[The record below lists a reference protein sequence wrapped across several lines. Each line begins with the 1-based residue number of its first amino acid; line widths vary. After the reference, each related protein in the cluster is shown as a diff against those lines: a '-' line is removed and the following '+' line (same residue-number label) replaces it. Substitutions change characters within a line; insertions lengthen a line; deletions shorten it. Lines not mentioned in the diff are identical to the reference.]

1 MPVSLLEVREAYTL
15 AGGASNLTPRII
27 DRLLNELKRMYGP
40 LYRAIP
46 HKTWMTNQ
54 FIFNQRTG
62 LPAAQHTTE
71 APPTSGAGS
80 VAPSNSTFVEK
91 TFNIKHTQS
100 QLDISTFAA
109 KVATVNGPLFDIE
122 LLGAAKSMEWL
133 DETTHMFGNEASTIN
148 TARPQWDGIDYQIA
162 SANKI
167 DAGTNLLALKYMDNA
182 IDAVRGPYAGE
193 LGNNWFF
200 TMTPSM
206 QSFLNGLFVN
216 QQRFNAV
223 MGKTTLF
230 TRDDYGDPEAPV
242 SDSGVDAGIEVQT
255 YRSIPIVLSTFLSSV
270 GTMTSVS
277 VTSTNTGSGGGLLAA
292 NTYYYRI
299 EAVTKYGLSA
309 ASAEVSASP
318 TSDGNS
324 IVLGWTTPTPTDTLG
339 NTIDIIGYRIFRS
352 TTSGNESLYAVSAA
366 FNLAATDTAV
376 TSWTDTGL
384 AVNPNIGSNGV
395 PSTTTTY
402 SATISTSGTATSD
415 GVTFPRVQT
424 GSQKVED
431 IWLVPR
437 DPEILVCPEVNP
449 IETQMLAPVNAR
461 TRQFA
466 LTSDKTLAMR
476 AAPFG
481 AKISR
486 VRYA

>member
-1 MPVSLLEVREAYTL
+1 MPASLLEVREAFTL

-46 HKTWMTNQ
+46 HKTWTTNQ

-62 LPAAQHTTE
+62 LPKAQHTTE
-71 APPTSGAGS
+71 APPTSGTGS
-80 VAPSNSTFVEK
+80 VAASNSTFVEK
-91 TFNIKHTQS
+91 TFNIKHTQA

-133 DETTHMFGNEASTIN
+133 DETTHMWGNEASTIN
-148 TARPQWDGIDYQIA
+148 TYRPQWDGIDYQVA
-162 SANKI
+162 NANKV
-167 DAGTNLLALKYMDNA
+167 DAATNLLALKYMDNA

-200 TMTPSM
+200 AMSNSM

-223 MGKTTLF
+223 MGKTQLF

-242 SDSGVDAGIEVQT
+242 SDSGIDAGIEVQT
-255 YRSIPIVLSTFLSSV
+255 YRSIPIVLSTFMSSV
-270 GTMTSVS
+270 GAMTTVSVS
-277 VTSTNTGSGGGLLAA
+277 SNNTGSGGGLLAA
-292 NTYYYRI
+292 NTYYYVI
-299 EAVTKYGLSA
+299 EAVTKYGLTT
-309 ASAEVSASP
+309 ASAEVSSAPS
-318 TSDGNS
+318 SDGKS
-324 IVLGWTTPTPTDTLG
+324 IVLSWTTPTPTDPLG
-339 NTIDIIGYRIFRS
+339 NTIDIIGYRIFRG
-352 TTSGNESLYAVSAA
+352 TASGAESLYAVSAA
-366 FNLAATDTAV
+366 YDTSDAAV

-384 AVNPNIGSNGV
+384 AVNPNINSAGV
-395 PSTTTTY
+395 PQTTTTY
-402 SATISTSGTATSD
+402 SSTITTSGTAASD
-415 GVTFPRVQT
+415 GYTFPRVQS

-431 IWLVPR
+431 IWLIPR

-476 AAPFG
+476 APAFG

>member
-1 MPVSLLEVREAYTL
+1 MGASLMEIRESYTL
-15 AGGASNLTPRII
+15 AGGASNLTPRLI
-27 DRLLNELKRMYGP
+27 DRLLNELKREYGP

-46 HKTWMTNQ
+46 HQTWTTNQ

-62 LPAAQHTTE
+62 LPPAQHTTE

-80 VAPSNSTFVEK
+80 VAAGSSIFVEK

-100 QLDISTFAA
+100 NLDISTFAA
-109 KVATVNGPLFDIE
+109 KVAIVNGPLFDIE

-133 DETTHMFGNEASTIN
+133 DETTHVFGNEDATAN

-167 DAGTNLLALKYMDNA
+167 DAGTNLLALKHMDNA
-182 IDAVRGPYAGE
+182 IDAVRSPFAGE
-193 LGNNWFF
+193 LGTDWFF
-200 TMTPSM
+200 MMTPSM

-223 MGKTTLF
+223 IGKTGLF
-230 TRDDYGDPEAPV
+230 TRDDFGDPEAPV
-242 SDSGVDAGIEVQT
+242 VDNGTDAGIEVQT
-255 YRSIPIVLSTFLSSV
+255 YRGIPIVLSTFLSSV
-270 GTMTSVS
+270 GTMGSLSV
-277 VTSTNTGSGGGLLAA
+277 VSTNTGSGGGLLAA
-292 NTYYYRI
+292 NTYYYVI
-299 EAVTKYGLSA
+299 EAVTKFGITA
-309 ASAEVSASP
+309 ASPEVSASP
-318 TSDGNS
+318 SGDGNS
-324 IVLGWTTPTPTDTLG
+324 IVLSWSTPTPTDSLG

-366 FNLAATDTAV
+366 FNLAATDAAV

-384 AVNPNIGSNGV
+384 AVTSSINSAGNPTV
-395 PSTTTTY
+395 TTNY
-402 SATISTSGTATSD
+402 SATITKSGTAASD
-415 GVTFPRVQT
+415 GVTFPRVQS

-437 DPEILVCPEVNP
+437 NPEFLVCPEVNP
-449 IETQMLAPVNAR
+449 IQTQMLAPVNAR

-476 AAPFG
+476 AAPYG

-486 VRYA
+486 VRYQ

>member
-1 MPVSLLEVREAYTL
+1 MGISLLEVREAYDL
-15 AGGASNLTPRII
+15 AGGASILTPRII
-27 DRLLNELKRMYGP
+27 DRILNELKRMYGP

-46 HKTWMTNQ
+46 HKTWTTNQ

-62 LPAAQHTTE
+62 LPPAQHTTE
-71 APPTSGAGS
+71 APPTTGAGS
-80 VAPSNSTFVEK
+80 VAAGKSTFVQN
-91 TFNIKHTQS
+91 TFNVKHTQS
-100 QLDISTFAA
+100 NLDISTFAA

-122 LLGAAKSMEWL
+122 LLGASKSMEWL
-133 DETTHMFGNEASTIN
+133 DETTHIWGNEDATIN

-162 SANKI
+162 NANKV
-167 DAGTNLLALKYMDNA
+167 DAATQLLSLKHMDNA
-182 IDAVRGPYAGE
+182 IDAVRSPFAGE
-193 LGNNWFF
+193 LGDNWFF

-223 MGKTTLF
+223 MGKALLK
-230 TRDDYGDPEAPV
+230 TRDDYGDPNAPV
-242 SDSGVDAGIEVQT
+242 ADSSIDAGVEVQT
-255 YRSIPIVLSTFLSSV
+255 YRGIPIVFSSFLSSV
-270 GTMTSVS
+270 GSMTSVS
-277 VTSTNTGSGGGLLAA
+277 VSSNNTGSGGGLLAA

-299 EAVTKYGLSA
+299 EAVTKYGLTL
-309 ASAEVSASP
+309 ASAEVSSSP
-318 TSDGNS
+318 ASDGNS
-324 IVLGWTTPTPTDTLG
+324 IVLTWTTPAPTDALG
-339 NTIDIIGYRIFRS
+339 NVIDVIGYRIFRS

-366 FNLAATDTAV
+366 FNLANSDTAV

-384 AVNPNIGSNGV
+384 AVSPNIN
-395 PSTTTTY
+395 STGQPQTATTY
-402 SATISTSGTATSD
+402 SATISTSGTAVPD
-415 GVTFPRVQT
+415 GYTFPRVQT
-424 GSQKVED
+424 GSQRVED
-431 IWLVPR
+431 IWLIPR
-437 DPEILVCPEVNP
+437 DPEILVSPEVNP